1 MQIILRANFHF
12 AMNKQLCG
20 EIMKGSIKNW
30 IFQPEF
36 EKMPRDKLLKLQEE
50 RLRRTVKHCYER
62 IPLYHRK
69 FKDAGITPD
78 DIKTMDDLKK
88 IPFTE
93 KEDLR
98 KSYPF
103 GMLAVDLGEVLE
115 LHASSG
121 TTGHPTTCA
130 YTKNDLEVWSK
141 VMARIYASAGTKKG
155 DIIQNAYGYGLFT
168 GGLGFHYGALEIG
181 ATVLPIA
188 AGGTERQIR
197 LAKEF
202 GTTILACTPSYAA
215 HLGRYAKEKLGIDP
229 AKELKWKSGLFGAE
243 AWSEQLRERIEELLG
258 LEAFDIYG
266 LSEVIGPGVSVEC
279 PQHDGLHIQEDHF
292 LPEIIDPKTGE
303 AVEEG
308 EAGELVLTTL
318 TREATPVLRFRTGD
332 ITVLKTEECP
342 CGRTLARMGRV
353 LGRADDML
361 KVRGVKFW
369 PKTVEH
375 ALLGIKGVSENYE
388 ITIERPQEL
397 DIMTLRVEP
406 DKELFESVGG
416 DLMKLKDLAKEI
428 AEQIKSIVGVKA
440 NVELVPYGS
449 LPRFMGKA
457 KRVKDLRKE
466 T

>member
-1 MQIILRANFHF
+1 
-12 AMNKQLCG
+12 
-20 EIMKGSIKNW
+20 MKDSVGSW

-36 EKMPRDKLLKLQEE
+36 EKMSRNKLSNLQEK
-50 RLRRTVKHCYER
+50 RLIKMVKYCYEKVPVYR
-62 IPLYHRK
+62 RK
-69 FKDAGITPD
+69 FKDAGINLD
-78 DIKTMDDLKK
+78 DIRTLDDLEK

-98 KSYPF
+98 KAYPYE
-103 GMLAVDLGEVLE
+103 MLAAKLCDVLE

-130 YTKNDLEVWSK
+130 YTKSDLEVWSK
-141 VMARIYASAGTKKG
+141 VMARIYASAGTRKG
-155 DIIQNAYGYGLFT
+155 DIVQNAYGYGLFT

-181 ATVLPIA
+181 ATILPIA
-188 AGGTERQIR
+188 AGETERQIT
-197 LAKEF
+197 LAKEY
-202 GTTILACTPSYAA
+202 GTTILACTPTYAA
-215 HLGRYAKEKLGIDP
+215 HIGRHAREKMGIDP

-243 AWSEQLRERIEELLG
+243 AWSEELRKRIEELLG

-292 LPEIIDPKTGE
+292 LAEIIDPKTDE
-303 AVEEG
+303 RVEEG
-308 EAGELVLTTL
+308 ETGELVLTTL

-332 ITVLKTEECP
+332 VTFLKTEECS

-353 LGRADDML
+353 YGRADDMI

-375 ALLGIKGVSENYE
+375 ALLNVKGASENYE
-388 ITIERPQEL
+388 IIIERPEEL
-397 DIMTLRVEP
+397 DIMTLRLEP
-406 DKELFESVGG
+406 NKELYEGVNG
-416 DLMKLKDLAKEI
+416 DLLKLQSLAKQIE
-428 AEQIKSIVGVKA
+428 EQVKSIVGVKA
-440 NVELVPYGS
+440 NVELVPYGI

-457 KRVKDLRKE
+457 KRVRDLRKAI
-466 T
+466 